1 MAKLLANKEIQSII
15 NTLGCWYL
23 DTFNLSKLNYHK
35 VIIFTDLDSDWY
47 HITALLT
54 TLFFQLMPELIINW
68 HLYKAMWP
76 LYVFTIWNK
85 KLYADSDREKDILK
99 AKLDSEWK
107 KYMIGRY
114 KGLGEM
120 NPDEL
125 KETMMDPEKR
135 KLLRIT
141 IDDVQE
147 SKDYIE
153 RVMWDD
159 TALKFE
165 LTKQFS
171 LEDVL

>member
-1 MAKLLANKEIQSII
+1 
-15 NTLGCWYL
+15 
-23 DTFNLSKLNYHK
+23 
-35 VIIFTDLDSDWY
+35 
-47 HITALLT
+47 
-54 TLFFQLMPELIINW
+54 
-68 HLYKAMWP
+68 
-76 LYVFTIWNK
+76 
-85 KLYADSDREKDILK
+85 
-99 AKLDSEWK
+99 
-107 KYMIGRY
+107 
-114 KGLGEM
+114 
-120 NPDEL
+120 
-125 KETMMDPEKR
+125 MMDPEKR